1 MNKVLFIISDFEG
14 GGTQRVISLIA
25 NNLIRDNYEIK
36 ICLINQSKI
45 KYLLSK
51 KVKTIELN
59 IRSNK
64 KNFFDFIFKNLQR
77 LVLLRKTF
85 KSHKD
90 YILVSFLN
98 TTNIL
103 CLLSSIGLNSKVII
117 NERNDILKQKLN
129 FSWTFLKFMTYNLAD
144 LITTNN
150 KSNLLF
156 LKSKYGKKVNYI
168 NNPVEIKKFKKQKRK
183 KIILS
188 VGSLNDQ
195 KNYLQL
201 LRCFK
206 AFSLKNDNWTYN
218 ILGEGQLRKE
228 LIEYIKFLDLEKKVK
243 IFNFTDPSS
252 FYKKSSIFI
261 HGAKYEGTPN
271 VLLEAMSFRI
281 PIISSDYNG
290 SSDIIKN
297 NYNGIIYKI
306 ESDEDLLKKMQNL
319 AFSNKLRKELSDNGY
334 SYVKKYDISEIS
346 KEWIKL
352 LNKLKKS

>member
-14 GGTQRVISLIA
+14 GGTQRVISLLA
-25 NNLIRDNYEIK
+25 NYLSRNNYEIK
-36 ICLINQSKI
+36 ICIINQSKI
-45 KYLLSK
+45 KYFLSK
-51 KVKTIELN
+51 RVKKIELK
-59 IRSNK
+59 IKSNK

-77 LVLLRKTF
+77 LALLRKIF

-103 CLLSSIGLNSKVII
+103 CLLSSIGINSKIII

-129 FSWTFLKFMTYNLAD
+129 FTWTFLKFITYNLAD

-150 KSNLLF
+150 KSNLLL

-188 VGSLNDQ
+188 VGRLNDQ
-195 KNYLQL
+195 KNYPQL

-218 ILGEGQLRKE
+218 ILGEGELRKKI
-228 LIEYIKFLDLEKKVK
+228 IEYIKFLGLERKVK

-252 FYKKSSIFI
+252 FYKKSSILI

-271 VLLEAMSFRI
+271 VLLEAMSFRV
-281 PIISSDYNG
+281 PIISSNYNG
-290 SSDIIKN
+290 CSEIIKH

-306 ESDEDLLKKMQNL
+306 ESDEDLLKNMQLL
-319 AFSNKLRKELSDNGY
+319 AFSNDLSKQLSDNGY

-352 LNKLKKS
+352 LNKLK